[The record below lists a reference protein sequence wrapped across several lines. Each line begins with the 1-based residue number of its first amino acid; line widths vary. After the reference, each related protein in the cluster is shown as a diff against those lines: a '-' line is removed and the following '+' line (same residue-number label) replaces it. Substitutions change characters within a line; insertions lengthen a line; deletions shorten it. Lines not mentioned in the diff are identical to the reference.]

1 MSSETEP
8 FPVDRERPWRQG
20 LRASSSAE
28 LAWRTLAEFILPAGA
43 DRAHHAAMQVAA
55 VVHDLSLS
63 PARLEQITRAV
74 SEAVQN
80 ALSQKFRLQVDLPL
94 HIRVSVSAL
103 ADQDAA
109 CGWGFFV
116 IARTA
121 DQLPAIDDPARHA
134 IELFLYQE
142 SAQRR
147 GTAA

>member
-28 LAWRTLAEFILPAGA
+28 PTWRTLAEFILPAGT
-43 DRAHHAAMQVAA
+43 DPAHHAAMQVAA
-55 VVHDLSLS
+55 VVRDLSLS
-63 PARLEQITRAV
+63 PACLEQMTRAV

-94 HIRVSVSAL
+94 HIRVSVPAL
-103 ADQDAA
+103 SDQDAA

-116 IARTA
+116 IARTT
-121 DQLPAIDDPARHA
+121 DQFAAPDGPPHHA

-142 SAQRR
+142 SAKPR
-147 GTAA
+147 AVD